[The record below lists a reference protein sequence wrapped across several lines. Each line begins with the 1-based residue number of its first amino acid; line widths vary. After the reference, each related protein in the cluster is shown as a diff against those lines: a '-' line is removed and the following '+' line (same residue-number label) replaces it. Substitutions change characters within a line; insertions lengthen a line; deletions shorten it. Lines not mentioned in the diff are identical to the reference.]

1 MRVSSGVSEKLAHL
15 EVLFDEKVKSYCG
28 LSDVEDCSTP
38 ARKIIAE
45 SMLYSLNAGGKRL
58 RPMLLLEM
66 AKAYHG
72 NMDIAMNF
80 ACAIEMI
87 HTYSL
92 IHDDLPCMDDDDL
105 RRGKPTNHIVYG
117 EDIAIL
123 AGDGLLNLSS
133 ELMMDTLI
141 ENNTSVRLPFAMREI
156 LNASGS
162 SGMILGQV
170 ADIKYHEAAVDV
182 ERLDFINH
190 YKTGK
195 LITSALVSGAYLG
208 DASDDE
214 IILLREIGKEI
225 GLLFQIVDDVL
236 DVVGD
241 PGKLGKRTQIDSKN
255 DKTTYPNLIGMER
268 TSETIEHIKANIL
281 KKVEK
286 LSIDHTFLVSLVDFL
301 AEREY

>member
-1 MRVSSGVSEKLAHL
+1 MKVSRDVADALKHLETMFSEKVIA
-15 EVLFDEKVKSYCG
+15 YCG
-28 LSDVEDCSTP
+28 LSDSADCSTS
-38 ARKIIAE
+38 ARKLISEA
-45 SMLYSLNAGGKRL
+45 MLYSLNAGGKRL

-66 AKAYHG
+66 ASAYHAD
-72 NMDIAMNF
+72 MDVAVNY
-80 ACAIEMI
+80 ACALEMI

-105 RRGKPTNHIVYG
+105 RRGKPTNHIVFG

-123 AGDGLLNLSS
+123 AGDGLLNLAA
-133 ELMMDTLI
+133 ELMINTVI
-141 ENNTSVRLPFAMREI
+141 EHKGSERLLLAMREI

-170 ADIKYHEAAVDV
+170 ADIKYHESSVDV
-182 ERLDFINH
+182 ERLDFINQ

-195 LITSALVSGAYLG
+195 LITSALIAGAYLG
-208 DASDDE
+208 DATDEE
-214 IILLREIGKEI
+214 IILLGQIGISI

-255 DKTTYPNLIGMER
+255 DKKTYPSLIGMER
-268 TSETIEHIKANIL
+268 TNESVNELKKTIQE
-281 KKVEK
+281 KVEK
-286 LSIDHTFLVSLVDFL
+286 LPIDQTFLLSLVDFL
-301 AEREY
+301 VEREY